1 MNQKS
6 LVAVLSLLVALDI
19 SLSGCASTAASAC
32 YVDGT
37 EYTASVNYVT
47 CGIEKATHDA
57 EAHCAKKGR
66 HAQFAGKIN
75 DWTNAYNC
83 VK

>member
-1 MNQKS
+1 MNQTA
-6 LVAVLSLLVALDI
+6 LVVVLAVLLA
-19 SLSGCASTAASAC
+19 GCVSTAPRAC

-37 EYTASVNYVT
+37 EYTASVNYVA
-47 CGIEKATHDA
+47 CGVEKATHDA
-57 EAHCAKKGR
+57 EAHCAKEGR